1 MSYKFIK
8 RLAIAVGVTLV
19 IIQTMF
25 LLSWSQTKKN
35 LKLSTMLDA
44 ALILEK
50 EIEWHPDL
58 RGLQIVKID
67 PNDPLKVRL
76 P

>member
-1 MSYKFIK
+1 MSYYFIK

-25 LLSWSQTKKN
+25 LMSWSQTKKN
-35 LKLSTMLDA
+35 KKLSTMLDA

-50 EIEWHPDL
+50 EIELHPQF

-67 PNDPLKVRL
+67 PNDPLNL
-76 P
+76 ILQ

>member
-25 LLSWSQTKKN
+25 LMSRSQTKKN
-35 LKLSTMLDA
+35 MKLSTKLDA

-50 EIEWHPDL
+50 EIEWHPQF
-58 RGLQIVKID
+58 RGLQIVKVD
-67 PNDPLKVRL
+67 PNDPLKVVMQ
-76 P
+76 

>member
-25 LLSWSQTKKN
+25 LMSRSQTKKN
-35 LKLSTMLDA
+35 MKLSTKLDA

-50 EIEWHPDL
+50 EIEWHPQF
-58 RGLQIVKID
+58 RGLQVVKID

>member
-25 LLSWSQTKKN
+25 LFSWSQTKKN
-35 LKLSTMLDA
+35 LKLSTMLDT

-50 EIEWHPDL
+50 EIEWHPQF
-58 RGLQIVKID
+58 RGLKIVKID
-67 PNDPLKVRL
+67 PNDPLKVSL